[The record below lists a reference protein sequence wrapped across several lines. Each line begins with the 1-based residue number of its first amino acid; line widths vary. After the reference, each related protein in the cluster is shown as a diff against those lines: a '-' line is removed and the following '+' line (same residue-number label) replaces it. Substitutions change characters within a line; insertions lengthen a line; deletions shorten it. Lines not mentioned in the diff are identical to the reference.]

1 METSK
6 IKPKNFLKMGQKGQG
21 SMMSFFTLV
30 MGLIILAALLPV
42 TNAIVSTIVGG
53 NMDNLAQAS
62 IIAMLVSMS
71 GVIMVILFFMSVISD
86 FQTRQTYVGQ

>member
-6 IKPKNFLKMGQKGQG
+6 IKPNNFLKMGQKGQG

-71 GVIMVILFFMSVISD
+71 GIIMVILFFMSVISD

>member
-1 METSK
+1 VKKMK
-6 IKPKNFLKMGQKGQG
+6 LPKMNQKGQG

-42 TNAIVSTIVGG
+42 TNAIVSTIIGG
-53 NMDNLAQAS
+53 NMSVLANAD
-62 IIAMLVSMS
+62 IIAMLVGMS
-71 GVIMVILFFMSVISD
+71 GIIMVILFFMSVISD

>member
-1 METSK
+1 MK
-6 IKPKNFLKMGQKGQG
+6 LPKLNQKGQG

-42 TNAIVSTIVGG
+42 TNAIVATIIGS
-53 NMDNLAQAS
+53 NMSSLANAD
-62 IIAMLVSMS
+62 IIAMLVGMS
-71 GVIMVILFFMSVISD
+71 GIIMVILFFMSVIAD